1 MGLRKKG
8 PKDSEGVQM
17 AFVYLEK
24 YEVSNDRSVTR
35 VKVAEPF
42 TSGDAERICK
52 FIGTGDLLIVDM
64 SGFGGN
70 NEDRQT
76 LTEIL
81 HTKARTEDY
90 MMVSSGS
97 ILVIAPSDVTFKKI

>member
-1 MGLRKKG
+1 M
-8 PKDSEGVQM
+8 D
-17 AFVYLEK
+17 LEK
-24 YEVSNDRSVTR
+24 YEISNDKTVTR

-42 TSGDAERICK
+42 TSGDAERICN

-70 NEDRQT
+70 NEDRQIF
-76 LTEIL
+76 TEIL